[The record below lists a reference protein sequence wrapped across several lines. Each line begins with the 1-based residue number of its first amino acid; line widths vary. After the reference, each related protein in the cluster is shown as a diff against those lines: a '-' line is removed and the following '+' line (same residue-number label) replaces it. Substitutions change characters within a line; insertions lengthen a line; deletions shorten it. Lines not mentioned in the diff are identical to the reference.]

1 MLSLFSSEGQ
11 PRASDIKG
19 CSFTAGHV
27 HHLRTF
33 IGITVLALFVFKAQ
47 EKSGVFFWVSLVC
60 RVRFALLL
68 NSVGSAVRK
77 WALQEWMVKTVS
89 YRRVSA
95 EDLRRPGKSWEG
107 YSDQAL
113 A

>member
-33 IGITVLALFVFKAQ
+33 IGITVLALLVFKAQ

-77 WALQEWMVKTVS
+77 
-89 YRRVSA
+89 
-95 EDLRRPGKSWEG
+95 
-107 YSDQAL
+107 
-113 A
+113 